1 MADKFNS
8 FQMYSNHAW
17 RLTSVLKL
25 QKLFENFQKF
35 LDAKTQVNVPSCNRT
50 PFRGTHGSTIQ
61 IFDNDDY
68 DDDYDDDRSS
78 FRSKNTIV
86 ASSLRTFTPQQGT
99 IRKRK
104 ASRGN
109 ESPSN
114 VVIDEPCIEAVIS
127 SPKFRAVKT
136 KVELLEKQYPDDL
149 PYTITFEHNT
159 QNLFL
164 KCQECNK
171 SLSLLKGGGNIGSHA
186 SGVLHSTCVDK
197 RLRKLEMKGFKRQL
211 TKEVRARES
220 ALNSSPALTATM
232 RPQRLRRQKQTS
244 NRKYS
249 ALTPSENS
257 ESTPSS
263 EDEQLRS
270 RKRLLVAP
278 PLTQSSAD
286 IPHPNLDRLDEILTQ
301 HQEFEK
307 ILEDAI
313 IGINVRQSTQHNLL
327 VDEVQKKISY
337 GLGPLDNRVTALEKH
352 VEESYQSAQHKEL
365 TEQRISKSWH
375 SSESTLQVA
384 KKLEE
389 DVKASEQKSSA
400 CLNLVREL
408 AEVVNRIERWIS
420 TSSETDR
427 VGRLGDEIKGV
438 KEVVTG
444 IRQQNILDKVNYS
457 GKGPQNVKAFQSQ
470 PDTDRVV
477 ALQERV
483 NTLTTKLSNLA
494 GLVEKYELRTSHS
507 STFNDAT
514 FIEDLK
520 KSKGTMMK
528 RLATSEERLA
538 ALEEQNDKL
547 VFKIKDLEKGEET
560 A

>member
-1 MADKFNS
+1 M
-8 FQMYSNHAW
+8 
-17 RLTSVLKL
+17 
-25 QKLFENFQKF
+25 
-35 LDAKTQVNVPSCNRT
+35 
-50 PFRGTHGSTIQ
+50 
-61 IFDNDDY
+61 
-68 DDDYDDDRSS
+68 
-78 FRSKNTIV
+78 
-86 ASSLRTFTPQQGT
+86 
-99 IRKRK
+99 
-104 ASRGN
+104 
-109 ESPSN
+109 
-114 VVIDEPCIEAVIS
+114 
-127 SPKFRAVKT
+127 
-136 KVELLEKQYPDDL
+136 
-149 PYTITFEHNT
+149 
-159 QNLFL
+159 
-164 KCQECNK
+164 
-171 SLSLLKGGGNIGSHA
+171 KGGGNIESHA

-220 ALNSSPALTATM
+220 ALNSSPALTAKM

-249 ALTPSENS
+249 ALTPSESS
-257 ESTPSS
+257 ESIPSS

-270 RKRLLVAP
+270 RKRLLVALP
-278 PLTQSSAD
+278 PTQSSAD
-286 IPHPNLDRLDEILTQ
+286 IPHLNLDRSDEMLTQ

-307 ILEDAI
+307 ILEEAI
-313 IGINVRQSTQHNLL
+313 IGIKVRQLTQHKILI
-327 VDEVQKKISY
+327 DEVQNKISY
-337 GLGPLDNRVTALEKH
+337 GLVSLGNRVTTLEKH
-352 VEESYQSAQHKEL
+352 VQESYQSAQHKEL
-365 TEQRISKSWH
+365 TEQRISKAWH
-375 SSESTLQVA
+375 SSEDALRVV

-408 AEVVNRIERWIS
+408 AEVVDRIERGIP

-438 KEVVTG
+438 KEVMMG
-444 IRQQNILDKVNYS
+444 IRQQNTLEKVNYS
-457 GKGPQNVKAFQSQ
+457 GKGLQNVKAFQSQ

-483 NTLTTKLSNLA
+483 NTLTAKLSNLA

-507 STFNDAT
+507 STFNDAA
-514 FIEDLK
+514 FIEDLR

-538 ALEEQNDKL
+538 SLEEQYDKL
-547 VFKIKDLEKGEET
+547 IFKIKDLEKEET

>member
-1 MADKFNS
+1 MEQPSSSSQQAGPSRPNTTTTTTEKS
-8 FQMYSNHAW
+8 TGLGSPHPWEHYS
-17 RLTSVLKL
+17 
-25 QKLFENFQKF
+25 
-35 LDAKTQVNVPSCNRT
+35 D
-50 PFRGTHGSTIQ
+50 
-61 IFDNDDY
+61 FDNDDY

-109 ESPSN
+109 DHPQMLSSTN
-114 VVIDEPCIEAVIS
+114 LIS

-286 IPHPNLDRLDEILTQ
+286 IPHPNLDRLYEILTQ

-313 IGINVRQSTQHNLL
+313 IGINVRQSTQHKLL

-375 SSESTLQVA
+375 SSESALRVA

-444 IRQQNILDKVNYS
+444 ILQQNILDKVNYS

-494 GLVEKYELRTSHS
+494 GLVEKYELRASHS

-538 ALEEQNDKL
+538 ALEEQNEKL

>member
-1 MADKFNS
+1 MEQPSSSSQQAGPSRPNTTTTTTEKS
-8 FQMYSNHAW
+8 TGLGSPHPWEHYSD
-17 RLTSVLKL
+17 
-25 QKLFENFQKF
+25 FE
-35 LDAKTQVNVPSCNRT
+35 
-50 PFRGTHGSTIQ
+50 
-61 IFDNDDY
+61 NDDY
-68 DDDYDDDRSS
+68 DDDYDSDGSS
-78 FRSKNTIV
+78 LRSKNTILV
-86 ASSLRTFTPQQGT
+86 SSLRTFTPQQGT

-114 VVIDEPCIEAVIS
+114 VVIDESCIEAVIS

-186 SGVLHSTCVDK
+186 NGVLHSTCVDK
-197 RLRKLEMKGFKRQL
+197 RLRKLEVKGFKRQL

-220 ALNSSPALTATM
+220 ALNSSSALTATM

-249 ALTPSENS
+249 ALTPSDNS

-313 IGINVRQSTQHNLL
+313 IGINVRQSTQHKLL

-375 SSESTLQVA
+375 SSESTHF
-384 KKLEE
+384 K
-389 DVKASEQKSSA
+389 
-400 CLNLVREL
+400 EL

-444 IRQQNILDKVNYS
+444 ILQQNILDKVNYS

>member
-1 MADKFNS
+1 MEQCSSSSQREPSSRFTNTNDRCSSKAGPSRSDTTTTKTENS
-8 FQMYSNHAW
+8 TGLGCPHPWEHYS
-17 RLTSVLKL
+17 
-25 QKLFENFQKF
+25 
-35 LDAKTQVNVPSCNRT
+35 D
-50 PFRGTHGSTIQ
+50 
-61 IFDNDDY
+61 FDNDDY
-68 DDDYDDDRSS
+68 GDDYDDDHSN
-78 FRSKNTIV
+78 FGSKNTILV
-86 ASSLRTFTPQQGT
+86 SSLRTLTSQQST
-99 IRKRK
+99 TKKRK

-114 VVIDEPCIEAVIS
+114 VVIHESCIEAVVS
-127 SPKFRAVKT
+127 SPKFRAVKA

-149 PYTITFEHNT
+149 PYTITFEHST
-159 QNLFL
+159 QTLYL

-186 SGVLHSTCVDK
+186 SGVLHSMCVDK
-197 RLRKLEMKGFKRQL
+197 RLRKLEMKGFRRQL

-220 ALNSSPALTATM
+220 ALNSSPALIATT
-232 RPQRLRRQKQTS
+232 RPQRLRRQTQTS
-244 NRKYS
+244 NQKYS

-257 ESTPSS
+257 ESIPSS

-270 RKRLLVAP
+270 KKRLLVAP
-278 PLTQSSAD
+278 PPTQSSAD
-286 IPHPNLDRLDEILTQ
+286 IPHPNLDRPNEMLTQ

-307 ILEDAI
+307 RLEDAI
-313 IGINVRQSTQHNLL
+313 IGINVRQSTQHRLL
-327 VDEVQKKISY
+327 IDEVQKKISY
-337 GLGPLDNRVTALEKH
+337 GLIPLGNRVTTLEKY
-352 VEESYQSAQHKEL
+352 VQESYQSAQHKKL
-365 TEQRISKSWH
+365 TEQRISKAWH
-375 SSESTLQVA
+375 SSESALRVI
-384 KKLEE
+384 KKLKEN
-389 DVKASEQKSSA
+389 VKASEQKSTA

-408 AEVVNRIERWIS
+408 AEVVGQIEKGIPTS
-420 TSSETDR
+420 TETDR

-444 IRQQNILDKVNYS
+444 IRQQNILDRVDYS
-457 GKGPQNVKAFQSQ
+457 DKGPQTVKAFQSQ

-483 NTLTTKLSNLA
+483 NTLTAELSNLA
-494 GLVEKYELRTSHS
+494 GLVEKYELPTSHS
-507 STFNDAT
+507 STFNDAA

-547 VFKIKDLEKGEET
+547 IFKIKDLEKGEET

>member
-1 MADKFNS
+1 MEQPFSSSQHEPSSGFTNNNDR
-8 FQMYSNHAW
+8 YSSEAG
-17 RLTSVLKL
+17 
-25 QKLFENFQKF
+25 
-35 LDAKTQVNVPSCNRT
+35 PSRPNT
-50 PFRGTHGSTIQ
+50 TTTTTEKSTGLGSPHPWEHYSD
-61 IFDNDDY
+61 FDNDDY

-114 VVIDEPCIEAVIS
+114 VVIDESCIEAVIS

-263 EDEQLRS
+263 EDEPLRS
-270 RKRLLVAP
+270 KKRILVAP

-427 VGRLGDEIKGV
+427 
-438 KEVVTG
+438 
-444 IRQQNILDKVNYS
+444 QNILDKANYS

-483 NTLTTKLSNLA
+483 NTLTTKLSNLD
-494 GLVEKYELRTSHS
+494 GLVEKYELCTSHS

-547 VFKIKDLEKGEET
+547 VFKIKDLEKGEKT